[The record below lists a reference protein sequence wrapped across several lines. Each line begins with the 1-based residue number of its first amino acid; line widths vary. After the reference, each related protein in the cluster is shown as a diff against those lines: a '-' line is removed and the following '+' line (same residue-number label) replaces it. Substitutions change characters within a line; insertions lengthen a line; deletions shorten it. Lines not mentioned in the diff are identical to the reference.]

1 MILLLENRMNLLS
14 CIPKTENRR
23 EAILYW
29 AEQYE
34 QKVKKVRPA
43 LWEREKELLDL
54 REKVRQ
60 DKQLTKDQLKKLVRW
75 KSPRQLGNIRKNCED
90 CVVKKTSAAFRTA
103 CIQDSIDHL
112 SKLKG
117 VGVSIGSAILHFFH
131 EDNFPIFDQHALRA
145 VGKEDDECLWKCY
158 VDFCREIAKENNV
171 CMRTLDRALFRFG
184 YVLSVLQ

>member
-1 MILLLENRMNLLS
+1 MILLLDNRMNLLS

-29 AEQYE
+29 AAQYE
-34 QKVKKVRPA
+34 QKVSPA
-43 LWEREKELLDL
+43 LWELEKELLEL

-75 KSPRQLGNIRKNCED
+75 KLPRQLENIKKNCED
-90 CVVKKTSAAFRTA
+90 CVVKKTSAAFRTVD
-103 CIQDSIDHL
+103 IQGSIDHL

-117 VGVSIGSAILHFFH
+117 IGVSIGSTILHFFH
-131 EDNFPIFDQHALRA
+131 KDDFPIFDQHALRA
-145 VGKEDDECLWKCY
+145 VGKEYDECLWKCY

-171 CMRTLDRALFRFG
+171 CMRTLDRALYRFG
-184 YVLSVLQ
+184 KVLSVLQ